1 MNRSI
6 IVPVFNEEGNIG
18 KLIDKINIQIDENDE
33 LIVID
38 DGSTDDTY
46 SEVVNKRCN
55 VIKLEK
61 NMGKGFAMREGIK
74 KSKGKLII
82 FLGGDGQ
89 DDPKEIHLLTE
100 EIKNGY
106 DYVIGSRFLD
116 DNKDKQMY
124 SNKAILPVNEF
135 GNKSIT
141 FIINFLFG
149 KILQTVNPN
158 LNVLLQIN

>member
-74 KSKGKLII
+74 KSKG
-82 FLGGDGQ
+82 
-89 DDPKEIHLLTE
+89 
-100 EIKNGY
+100 
-106 DYVIGSRFLD
+106 
-116 DNKDKQMY
+116 
-124 SNKAILPVNEF
+124 
-135 GNKSIT
+135 
-141 FIINFLFG
+141 NFE
-149 KILQTVNPN
+149 
-158 LNVLLQIN
+158 